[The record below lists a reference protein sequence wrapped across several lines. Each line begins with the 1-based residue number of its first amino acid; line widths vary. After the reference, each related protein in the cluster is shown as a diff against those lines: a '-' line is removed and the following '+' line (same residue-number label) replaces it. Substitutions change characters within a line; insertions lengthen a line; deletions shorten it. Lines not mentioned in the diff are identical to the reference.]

1 MPRETST
8 LSTLSTPGRTGKCP
22 GGACSALP
30 LGGPAGA
37 GAGVGAGPGAAGTG
51 GAGAEDFFA
60 KPLRPETRF
69 TVVKKSTIRIM
80 GIVWNSSIMFD
91 IV

>member
-1 MPRETST
+1 MPRET
-8 LSTLSTPGRTGKCP
+8 STLSTPGRTGKCP

-30 LGGPAGA
+30 LGGPA

-69 TVVKKSTIRIM
+69 TVDKKTPF
-80 GIVWNSSIMFD
+80 V
-91 IV
+91 